1 MLTFVSFVFLPLK
14 SNILKKIGL
23 LSDTHGFIDPKIKK
37 YFADVDEIWHAG
49 DIGSL
54 EALDELRAFK
64 PTRAVWGNIDDHNI
78 RRDTQEFLR
87 FKVEEVTVLIT
98 HIAGRPGKYA
108 NPAYAELMKNGAPK
122 LFICGHSHITL
133 VQMDPKFNMLW
144 MNPGACGYKGFHK
157 VKTILRFCI
166 TDDRIHDLELIELG
180 PRA

>member
-1 MLTFVSFVFLPLK
+1 M
-14 SNILKKIGL
+14 ILLYFYRTKKCTLRRIGL
-23 LSDTHGFIDPKIKK
+23 LSDTHGFIDPSIYKH
-37 YFADVDEIWHAG
+37 FAEVDEIWHAG
-49 DIGSL
+49 DIGTL
-54 EALDELRAFK
+54 DVLDELRAFK
-64 PTRAVWGNIDDHNI
+64 PTKAVWGNIDDHII
-78 RRDTQEFLR
+78 RRDTEEFLR
-87 FKVEEVTVLIT
+87 FQVEGVSVLIT

-133 VQMDPKFNMLW
+133 VQMDQKFNMLW

-166 TDDRIHDLELIELG
+166 TEDRIHDLELIELG